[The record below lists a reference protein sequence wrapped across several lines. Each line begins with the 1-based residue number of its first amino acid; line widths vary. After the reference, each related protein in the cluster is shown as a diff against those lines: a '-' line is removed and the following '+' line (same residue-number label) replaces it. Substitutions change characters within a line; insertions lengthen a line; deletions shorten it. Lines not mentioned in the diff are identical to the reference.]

1 MVFVGN
7 LYYNTQQFIQKRPD
21 TLYDIF
27 KISRVAEFEDIKQAK
42 NIYLERMRDFN
53 NPDYEGDKSRLVNYT
68 LTEQEVKDSFNVL
81 TNMQLKEAYDKHNIF
96 YAEDDFIKKK
106 GRSITTIEKYMSA
119 IKSVGQFAP
128 FLGIIQM
135 VLGGNH
141 QTTGR

>member
-68 LTEQEVKDSFNVL
+68 LTE
-81 TNMQLKEAYDKHNIF
+81 
-96 YAEDDFIKKK
+96 
-106 GRSITTIEKYMSA
+106 
-119 IKSVGQFAP
+119 
-128 FLGIIQM
+128 
-135 VLGGNH
+135 
-141 QTTGR
+141 